1 MENIKCPKCD
11 SSDALSFEN
20 EYGGDMSDNPYCLD
34 CSRFVKGVVDYMSVE
49 NFTNEYDYDSLQAWI
64 ADMLNGRFDL
74 ELMKKAVLEHSVGNF
89 KEVEV
94 MVLKMFNPEDKN
106 E

>member
-1 MENIKCPKCD
+1 
-11 SSDALSFEN
+11 
-20 EYGGDMSDNPYCLD
+20 
-34 CSRFVKGVVDYMSVE
+34 
-49 NFTNEYDYDSLQAWI
+49 
-64 ADMLNGRFDL
+64 
-74 ELMKKAVLEHSVGNF
+74 MKKAVLEHSVGNF